1 MHPPMPA
8 RRRKKHQITVLLL
21 LQLLLTFFVTFSI
34 LQDVAEDR
42 PFVVSSKAALY
53 ELFFSENARVSNT
66 KRNVAYLYDSDSL
79 ISSIENTVVK
89 YFKLPETALNEMELL
104 EDEGIEVRVRKMKS
118 LAEENKE
125 DFYFVDDYEET
136 HRITSK
142 TYASGAWKKKILG
155 LDDDDDGTTNGV
167 ATTTSKKKK
176 RAFLRSLLSLELKFS
191 ARSLHREMDKLVLF
205 DFDVRI
211 NYNLES
217 RGGRVQMEIFIGG
230 NHVGGDSF
238 KSVRT
243 VFEDCFLLSLISF
256 TQVAVVKSKFNEK
269 KKTDGEKRMRLSR
282 IVSHSLFNRS
292 IALET
297 LANAVLFV
305 GCVASISWQVL
316 PQEGFGLGR
325 NFARGLNGF
334 GCFLMWASL
343 GRHTTTIPPYD
354 VAFRAISRGLPVV
367 LQFAVGSAPLLMGF
381 TTLGVA
387 LFAEETEKFKN
398 LENGFLTLFSVMNGD
413 IIFESARDMK
423 RGFIGHMYVIT
434 FFVIFV
440 YTIISTFISIMGKA
454 FAEIESEKRHEE
466 KNDDD
471 DEDDEHRQRDY
482 YRKENENENENEMEE
497 RRSWTSEQRLRRELS
512 AIKASLASMERSL

>member
-1 MHPPMPA
+1 MPA
-8 RRRKKHQITVLLL
+8 RRRQKHQFSVLLF

-66 KRNVAYLYDSDSL
+66 KRNVAFVYDSDSL
-79 ISSIENTVVK
+79 ISSIENTVDK

-118 LAEENKE
+118 LAEEENKE

-155 LDDDDDGTTNGV
+155 LDDDEGTNGV
-167 ATTTSKKKK
+167 ATTATSKKKK

-217 RGGRVQMEIFIGG
+217 RGGRVQIEIFIGG

-305 GCVASISWQVL
+305 GCVASISWQIL

-343 GRHTTTIPPYD
+343 GRHTTTMPPYD

-423 RGFIGHMYVIT
+423 RGFIGHIYVIT

-471 DEDDEHRQRDY
+471 DERQQRDY
-482 YRKENENENENEMEE
+482 YREKENEMEE
-497 RRSWTSEQRLRRELS
+497 RRNWNEQRLRRELS
-512 AIKASLASMERSL
+512 AIKASLASMEKSL

>member
-8 RRRKKHQITVLLL
+8 RRRQKHQFTVLLL

-53 ELFFSENARVSNT
+53 ELFFSENAQVSNT
-66 KRNVAYLYDSDSL
+66 KRNVAFVYDSDSL
-79 ISSIENTVVK
+79 ISSIENTVDK

-118 LAEENKE
+118 LAEEENKE

-155 LDDDDDGTTNGV
+155 LDDDDGTTNGV
-167 ATTTSKKKK
+167 ATTTSTKKK

-217 RGGRVQMEIFIGG
+217 RGGRVQIEIFIGG

-305 GCVASISWQVL
+305 GCVASISWQIL

-471 DEDDEHRQRDY
+471 YERQQQHDY
-482 YRKENENENENEMEE
+482 YRKEKENENEMEE
-497 RRSWTSEQRLRRELS
+497 RTRWNEQRLRRELS
-512 AIKASLASMERSL
+512 AIKASLASMEKSL

>member
-1 MHPPMPA
+1 MNHHPPMPP
-8 RRRKKHQITVLLL
+8 RRKKHQFTVLLL

-53 ELFFSENARVSNT
+53 ELFFSENAQVSNT
-66 KRNVAYLYDSDSL
+66 KRNVAFVYDSDSL
-79 ISSIENTVVK
+79 ISSIENTVDK

-118 LAEENKE
+118 LDEENKE

-155 LDDDDDGTTNGV
+155 LDDDDDGTTTNGV
-167 ATTTSKKKK
+167 ATSTSTKKK

-217 RGGRVQMEIFIGG
+217 RGGRVQIEIFIGG

-256 TQVAVVKSKFNEK
+256 TQIAVVKSKFNEK

-305 GCVASISWQVL
+305 GCVASISWQIL

-343 GRHTTTIPPYD
+343 GRHTTTMPPYD

-466 KNDDD
+466 KNDDA
-471 DEDDEHRQRDY
+471 ERRQHDY
-482 YRKENENENENEMEE
+482 YRKENENENENENDVEE
-497 RRSWTSEQRLRRELS
+497 RRSWKSEQRLRRELS

>member
-1 MHPPMPA
+1 MPA
-8 RRRKKHQITVLLL
+8 RRRQKHQFTVLLF

-66 KRNVAYLYDSDSL
+66 KRNVAFVYDSDSL
-79 ISSIENTVVK
+79 ISSIENTVDK

-118 LAEENKE
+118 LAEEENKE

-155 LDDDDDGTTNGV
+155 LDDDDDDDGTTTNGV
-167 ATTTSKKKK
+167 ATTATSKKKK

-217 RGGRVQMEIFIGG
+217 RGGRVQIEIFIGG

-305 GCVASISWQVL
+305 GCVASISWQIL

-343 GRHTTTIPPYD
+343 GRHTTTMPPYD

-423 RGFIGHMYVIT
+423 RGFIGHIYVIT

-471 DEDDEHRQRDY
+471 DERQQRDY
-482 YRKENENENENEMEE
+482 YREKENEMEE
-497 RRSWTSEQRLRRELS
+497 RRNWNEQRLRRELS
-512 AIKASLASMERSL
+512 AIKASLASMEKSL

>member
-8 RRRKKHQITVLLL
+8 RRRQKHQFTVLLL

-53 ELFFSENARVSNT
+53 ELFFSENAQVSNT
-66 KRNVAYLYDSDSL
+66 KRNVAFVYDSDSL
-79 ISSIENTVVK
+79 ISSIENTVDK

-118 LAEENKE
+118 LAEEENKE

-155 LDDDDDGTTNGV
+155 LDDDDGTTNGV
-167 ATTTSKKKK
+167 ATTTSTKKK

-217 RGGRVQMEIFIGG
+217 RGGRVQIEIFIGG

-305 GCVASISWQVL
+305 GCVASSSARRSSFSNL
-316 PQEGFGLGR
+316 SLL
-325 NFARGLNGF
+325 FA
-334 GCFLMWASL
+334 
-343 GRHTTTIPPYD
+343 TIPKRWSF
-354 VAFRAISRGLPVV
+354 VVVV
-367 LQFAVGSAPLLMGF
+367 L
-381 TTLGVA
+381 
-387 LFAEETEKFKN
+387 
-398 LENGFLTLFSVMNGD
+398 LTLFPSRWLLRL
-413 IIFESARDMK
+413 IRCLLL
-423 RGFIGHMYVIT
+423 MYLP
-434 FFVIFV
+434 
-440 YTIISTFISIMGKA
+440 
-454 FAEIESEKRHEE
+454 
-466 KNDDD
+466 
-471 DEDDEHRQRDY
+471 DY
-482 YRKENENENENEMEE
+482 
-497 RRSWTSEQRLRRELS
+497 
-512 AIKASLASMERSL
+512 SLIQA

>member
-1 MHPPMPA
+1 MPA
-8 RRRKKHQITVLLL
+8 RRRQKHQFTVLLF

-66 KRNVAYLYDSDSL
+66 KRNVAFVYDSDSL
-79 ISSIENTVVK
+79 ISSIENTVDK

-118 LAEENKE
+118 LAEEENKE

-155 LDDDDDGTTNGV
+155 LDDDEGTNGV
-167 ATTTSKKKK
+167 ATTATSKKKK

-217 RGGRVQMEIFIGG
+217 RGGRVQIEIFIGG

-305 GCVASISWQVL
+305 GCVASISWQIL

-343 GRHTTTIPPYD
+343 GRHTTTMPPYD

-423 RGFIGHMYVIT
+423 RGFIGHIYVIT

-471 DEDDEHRQRDY
+471 DERQQRDY
-482 YRKENENENENEMEE
+482 YREKENEMEE
-497 RRSWTSEQRLRRELS
+497 RRNWNEQRLRRELS
-512 AIKASLASMERSL
+512 AIKASLASMEKSL

>member
-8 RRRKKHQITVLLL
+8 RRRQKHQFTVLLF

-66 KRNVAYLYDSDSL
+66 KRNVAFVYDSDSL
-79 ISSIENTVVK
+79 ISSIENTVDK

-118 LAEENKE
+118 LAEEENKE

-155 LDDDDDGTTNGV
+155 LDDDEGTNGV
-167 ATTTSKKKK
+167 ATTATSKKKK

-217 RGGRVQMEIFIGG
+217 RGGRVQIEIFIGG

-305 GCVASISWQVL
+305 GCVASISWQIL

-343 GRHTTTIPPYD
+343 GRHTTTMPPYD

-423 RGFIGHMYVIT
+423 RGFIGHIYVIT

-471 DEDDEHRQRDY
+471 DERQQRDY
-482 YRKENENENENEMEE
+482 YREKENEMEE
-497 RRSWTSEQRLRRELS
+497 RRNWNEQRLRRELS
-512 AIKASLASMERSL
+512 AIKASLASMEKSL